1 MTLLPH
7 PHDAFFKAFLKDPE
21 NLKQFLKDFL
31 PGELLK
37 FLSLNHLQILPEEK
51 IPLSKEK
58 RLIPDLVVETSLL
71 NRTLHIYLLI
81 EHKSQPEIRT
91 FLQIGFY
98 ILSLH
103 EEDLKAGRIRGFS
116 GCRRVWGEQL
126 LRR

>member
-1 MTLLPH
+1 MRTPYL
-7 PHDAFFKAFLKDPE
+7 HDAFFKAFLKALE
-21 NLKQFLKDFL
+21 NLKHFLKDFL

-37 FLSLNHLQILPEEK
+37 FLNLNHLQILPEEK

-58 RLIPDLVVETSLL
+58 RLIPDLVVETSLP

-81 EHKSQPEIRT
+81 EHKSQPHIRT
-91 FLQIGFY
+91 YLQIGFY

-103 EEDLKAGRIRGFS
+103 EEDLKSGRIQDYFGCQRMWRG
-116 GCRRVWGEQL
+116 QL